1 MSTGLRLLIDIILC
15 FQDLSHGI
23 QGTRA
28 EMKKYIKFAL
38 NEGVKKATIDN
49 MIAACGTDWV
59 STVVNRITNEAK

>member
-1 MSTGLRLLIDIILC
+1 
-15 FQDLSHGI
+15 
-23 QGTRA
+23 
-28 EMKKYIKFAL
+28 MKKYIKFAL